1 MEQSVEL
8 EWSQGAAGLMHVAI
22 SVSVSDATCLPWL
35 RRWIRDNVRGSEDG
49 LADAQLVC
57 TELVSNSIEHASG
70 PRAVRIDVT
79 TDGTMSVEV
88 DDSSPEAPLTP
99 GVSRLGAVRGRGL
112 MLVNAMSRWGVR
124 RRDSGKTVWAVLSI
138 A

>member
-1 MEQSVEL
+1 MDRAAVEQDR
-8 EWSQGAAGLMHVAI
+8 GATEHMHVAL
-22 SVSVSDATCLPWL
+22 SVAVDDATCLPGL
-35 RRWIRDNVRGSEDG
+35 RRWIRENVRASADA

-57 TELVSNSIEHASG
+57 TELVSNSIEHAIG
-70 PRAVRIDVT
+70 PRAVRIDVGS
-79 TDGTMSVEV
+79 DGTLSVEV

-99 GVSRLGAVRGRGL
+99 GVSRLGSVRGRGL

-124 RRDSGKTVWAVLSI
+124 RRETGKTVWAVVSI